1 MISCSNPLAQ
11 FHSHDSEIT
20 QAIRDVLES
29 GSYILGPKLAEFEK
43 KLSAY
48 CGANF
53 AVGVNSGTDA
63 IVLSLKALN
72 IGPGDEVITV
82 AHTAIATI
90 SAIIAVGATPVLVD
104 IDAEY
109 WTIDSY
115 SIESAITGKTKAI
128 IAVHIYGQSI
138 DIKEILRITK
148 QHSLYL
154 IEDCAQSV
162 GTMFDGKVVGSF
174 GDFGCFSF
182 YPTKNLGAIG
192 DGGMVVT
199 NDQFLAERVRRI
211 RQYGWNQQRQT
222 CEVGINS
229 RLDEI
234 QAAIL
239 LTKLKYLDEDNHKRN
254 VIANQYLTKIKNQKF
269 ILPRVRLNSFHS
281 FHLFPVLCETR
292 DDAIAALGQKL
303 INVGVHY
310 YPACHEAEGYKDK
323 IRIGASGL
331 NVTEKISEKVM
342 SLPMYPELATSDIE
356 EIIAAINSY

>member
-1 MISCSNPLAQ
+1 MIPCSNPLAQ
-11 FHSHDSEIT
+11 FRSHDTEII
-20 QAIRDVLES
+20 QAIRGVLES

-43 KLSAY
+43 KFSDY

-63 IVLSLKALN
+63 IVLSLRALN

-109 WTIDSY
+109 WTIDSN
-115 SIESAITGKTKAI
+115 SIETAITDKTKAI

-148 QHSLYL
+148 HHSLYL

-162 GTMFDGKVVGSF
+162 GTLFDGKVVGSF

-199 NDQFLAERVRRI
+199 NDQLLAERVMRI

-222 CEVGINS
+222 SEAGVNS

-239 LTKLKYLDEDNHKRN
+239 LTKLKYLDEDNRKRN
-254 VIANQYLTKIKNQKF
+254 AIANQYLTKVKNNKF
-269 ILPRVRLNSFHS
+269 ILPRVRENSFHS
-281 FHLFPVLCETR
+281 FHLFPILCVTR
-292 DDAIAALGQKL
+292 DDAIIALSQML
-303 INVGVHY
+303 VNVGVHY
-310 YPACHEAEGYKDK
+310 YPACHVAEGYKDK

-331 NVTEKISEKVM
+331 NVTEKISASVM
-342 SLPMYPELATSDIE
+342 SLPMYPELPTSDVE
-356 EIIAAINSY
+356 KIIAALNSY

>member
-1 MISCSNPLAQ
+1 MIPCSNPLAQ
-11 FHSHDSEIT
+11 FRSHDGEII
-20 QAIRDVLES
+20 QAIREVLES

-43 KLSAY
+43 KLSDY
-48 CGANF
+48 CGSNN

-63 IVLSLKALN
+63 IALSLRALN

-82 AHTAIATI
+82 AHTAIATV

-104 IDAEY
+104 IEPEY
-109 WTIDSY
+109 WTIDIN
-115 SIESAITGKTKAI
+115 SIEVAITSKTKAI
-128 IAVHIYGQSI
+128 VAVHIYGQSI
-138 DIKEILRITK
+138 DIKEILRIAK
-148 QHSLYL
+148 QHNLYL
-154 IEDCAQSV
+154 IEDCAQSI
-162 GTMFDGKVVGSF
+162 GTKFDGKVVGSF

-192 DGGMVVT
+192 DGGMIVT

-211 RQYGWNQQRQT
+211 RQYGWNQQRKVS
-222 CEVGINS
+222 EVGVNS

-239 LTKLKYLDEDNHKRN
+239 LTKLKYLDEDNHKRHA
-254 VIANQYLTKIKNQKF
+254 IANQYLTQIKNQKF
-269 ILPRVRLNSFHS
+269 ILPQIRPNSFHS

-292 DDAIAALGQKL
+292 DDAIIALGQKL

-310 YPACHEAEGYKDK
+310 YPACHVADGYKDR

-331 NVTEKISEKVM
+331 NVTEKISARVM
-342 SLPMYPELATSDIE
+342 SLPMYPELETPE
-356 EIIAAINSY
+356 VKKIIAAINSY

>member
-1 MISCSNPLAQ
+1 MAQ
-11 FHSHDSEIT
+11 FRSHDSEII

-29 GSYILGPKLAEFEK
+29 GNYILGPKLGEFEK
-43 KLSAY
+43 KLSTY

-53 AVGVNSGTDA
+53 AIGVNSGTDA
-63 IVLSLKALN
+63 IVLSLRALN

-104 IDAEY
+104 IESEY
-109 WTIDSY
+109 LTIDSN
-115 SIESAITGKTKAI
+115 SIESAITAKTKAI

-138 DIKEILRITK
+138 DIKEISRIAK
-148 QHSLYL
+148 QYSLYL
-154 IEDCAQSV
+154 IEDCAQSI
-162 GTMFDGKVVGSF
+162 GTKFDGKVVGSF

-192 DGGMVVT
+192 DGGMVIT

-239 LTKLKYLDEDNHKRN
+239 LTKLKYLDEDNNKRN
-254 VIANQYLTKIKNQKF
+254 AIANQYLTKIKNQKF
-269 ILPRVRLNSFHS
+269 ILPRIRPNSFHS

-292 DDAIAALGQKL
+292 DDAITVLSKKL
-303 INVGVHY
+303 VNIGVHY
-310 YPACHEAEGYKDK
+310 YPACHSAEGYKDK

-331 NVTEKISEKVM
+331 NVTEKISETVM
-342 SLPMYPELATSDIE
+342 SLPMYPELASSDLDK
-356 EIIAAINSY
+356 IIVAINSY